1 MARTY
6 VYIDGFNLYYR
17 LLKKA
22 PQYRWLNIAALA
34 RAVLREENEVE
45 RVNFYTATVSAK
57 IDPEAPAKQR
67 IYLNALETVSEV
79 AVHRG
84 NFMVNDKW
92 VRAKAPEGVPDY
104 VKASISEEKGS
115 DVNLASHLVRD
126 AFQGKFDVAAVI
138 TNDTDLVEPI
148 RIVAQ
153 EVGLPVGILT
163 PVENP
168 AKSLREVASFLRH
181 IRPGHLAA
189 SQFPDELDGAA
200 IRKPESWNLDQ
211 DT

>member
-1 MARTY
+1 M
-6 VYIDGFNLYYR
+6 
-17 LLKKA
+17 
-22 PQYRWLNIAALA
+22 
-34 RAVLREENEVE
+34 
-45 RVNFYTATVSAK
+45 NFYTATVSAK

-200 IRKPESWNLDQ
+200 IRKPESWTLD
-211 DT
+211 

>member
-6 VYIDGFNLYYR
+6 IYIDGFNLYYR
-17 LLKKA
+17 LLKKS
-22 PQYRWLNIAALA
+22 PEYRWLNIAELS
-34 RAVLREENEVE
+34 RTVLKAENVVE

-57 IDPEAPAKQR
+57 IDPDAPAKQR
-67 IYLNALETVSEV
+67 IYLNALETLPDV
-79 AVHRG
+79 AIHRG
-84 NFMVNDKW
+84 NFLVNDKW

-189 SQFPDELDGAA
+189 SQFPDHIEGTT
-200 IRKPESWNLDQ
+200 IHKPTSWIEA
-211 DT
+211 T